1 MSRAAGLQPRI
12 KNKTFE
18 NFKGTDPRTGELLEL
33 AANALRREALV
44 GMPGLGV
51 DYFSG
56 FDRLDCACKSPYY

>member
-1 MSRAAGLQPRI
+1 VSRAAGLQPRI

-18 NFKGTDPRTGELLEL
+18 NFKGTDPRTGELFEL
-33 AANALRREALV
+33 AANAPRREALV

-56 FDRLDCACKSPYY
+56 FAGQIVLCKSPN